1 MKRILG
7 AMVVLTMFGC
17 AQQVAPTGG
26 PKDETPPK
34 VIAESPAN
42 LSTNFSSNQIVI
54 SFDEFIELKS
64 PLEQVVISPPLP
76 KPPSYLLKQRSL
88 VIKFDQM
95 LNPNTTY
102 TINFGESIA
111 DNNEG
116 NILQNYVYVFSTG
129 AHLDSM
135 EVKGRLVDAITGD
148 GEKGA
153 LVMLYRSDEDSLPR
167 TVLPDYFGRTSD
179 DGDFHIKHVA
189 DQPYRIF
196 ALKDENTNYRFDVGT
211 EKIGFLDSLITP
223 YTAASSA
230 STDSASSTDS
240 LTVLKKQGGSTVPSY
255 QITMF
260 VEEDTAQFLKKSYCE
275 HYGKLVFVYN
285 RPVSKFDIEIEGHT
299 AKRQW
304 LLKDLNASRDSIIV
318 WTTDV
323 VPDTMRL
330 LVDVGSG
337 SRDTVEMTMKPRS
350 DEIEVAG
357 RAMGKG
363 ARRKTMEKL
372 ALTYTTL
379 PRKGQAPRPEG
390 SLSVIWRH
398 PIMGTDLS
406 RVKLY
411 EDSLRVKFDI
421 RSTDPALRKFD
432 MVYPWKKG
440 SNYRVVI
447 LDSAFMDIFNLWNDT
462 VEVEFVGT
470 DKNIFGELSLNVS
483 SKPKQSLLIELSGG
497 SNAPIAVK
505 KVSDKGIVQFEEL
518 EPGKYTLSVI
528 TDVNSNGKWDS
539 GSYAEK
545 KQPEPIKVIQAGI
558 EVRANWTMEL
568 EWNPD
573 APK

>member
-1 MKRILG
+1 MRKILG
-7 AMVVLTMFGC
+7 AMVILTWFGC

-34 VIAESPAN
+34 VMSEIPEN
-42 LSTNFSSNQIVI
+42 LSTDFNAKEIVI
-54 SFDEFIELKS
+54 SFDEFIQLKS
-64 PLEQVVISPPLP
+64 PLEQVVISPPLS

-88 VIKFDQM
+88 VIKFDQT
-95 LNPNTTY
+95 LSPNTTY
-102 TINFGESIA
+102 TINFGESIG

-153 LVMLYRSDEDSLPR
+153 VVMLYKSEEDSLPR
-167 TVLPDYFGRTSD
+167 TTLPDYFGRTSD
-179 DGDFHIKHVA
+179 DGNFHIKHVA

-196 ALKDENTNYRFDVGT
+196 ALKDENSNYKFDVGT

-223 YTAASSA
+223 YTDVNRVAVD
-230 STDSASSTDS
+230 STSTTD
-240 LTVLKKQGGSTVPSY
+240 TVSELKKQCGPTVPSY

-260 VEEDTAQFLKKSYCE
+260 VEEDTAQFLKKSYCDY
-275 HYGKLVFVYN
+275 YGKLVFIYN
-285 RPVSKFDIEIEGHT
+285 RPVSNFDIEIEDNF

-304 LLKDLNASRDSIIV
+304 LLKDFNTTRDTIVV

-330 LVDVGSG
+330 FVDVGSG
-337 SRDTVEMTMKPRS
+337 SPDTVELNMKPRS

-357 RAMGKG
+357 KAMGKG
-363 ARRKTMEKL
+363 ARRKNLEKL
-372 ALTYTTL
+372 TLTCLTV
-379 PRKGQAPRPEG
+379 PRKGQAPRPDG
-390 SLSVIWRH
+390 SYSFIWNH
-398 PIMGTDLS
+398 PILGTDLS

-421 RSTDPALRKFD
+421 RSTDPSLRKFD
-432 MVYPWKKG
+432 ILYPWKKG
-440 SNYRVVI
+440 RNYHLLI
-447 LDSAFMDIFNLWNDT
+447 LDSAFMDMFNLWNDT

-470 DKNIFGELSLNVS
+470 DRNTFGELSLNVS
-483 SKPKQSLLIELSGG
+483 DSPKETLLVELSGG
-497 SNAPIAVK
+497 SNNPISRR
-505 KVSDKGIVQFEEL
+505 KVSEKGIVRFEGL
-518 EPGKYTLSVI
+518 EPGKYSLSVI
-528 TDVNSNGKWDS
+528 TDLNSNGKWDS

-545 KQPEPIKVIQAGI
+545 KQPEPIAVIQSGI

-568 EWNPD
+568 EWDPNTPR
-573 APK
+573 